1 MSYLSV
7 GKQQLITVLLAEIV
21 IKAPSISKG
30 ECCFQIFERFGMLLP
45 KIQYLKHLSYP
56 VWGSMGG
63 GQGGEQ
69 ILLLLL
75 PGRLLLFQ

>member
-7 GKQQLITVLLAEIV
+7 GKQQLITVFLAEIV

-30 ECCFQIFERFGMLLP
+30 ECCFQTFERFGMLLP
-45 KIQYLKHLSYP
+45 KMQYLKHLRYP
-56 VWGSMGG
+56 GG
-63 GQGGEQ
+63 RGQGGEQ
-69 ILLLLL
+69 ILLLVL